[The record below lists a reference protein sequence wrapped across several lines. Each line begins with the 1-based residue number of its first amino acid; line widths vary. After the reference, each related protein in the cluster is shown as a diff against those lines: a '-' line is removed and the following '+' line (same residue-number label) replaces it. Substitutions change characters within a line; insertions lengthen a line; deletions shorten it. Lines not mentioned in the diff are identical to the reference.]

1 MASLKEIKIRLASIR
16 NTQKITSAMRMVSSA
31 KLHHTQTIVEHMLEY
46 ESKLS
51 AILRGTLSA
60 ESDMSS
66 PYAAVRE
73 VKQVAIV
80 AFSSN
85 SGLCGA
91 FNANIWKE
99 LTARLH
105 RYEADGIT
113 VRIYPVGKKVADEL
127 HKAGYQTNDSFLT
140 IGDKPAYED
149 ASQLAVALM
158 ELYISAQVDRVELL
172 YHHFKNMAEQ
182 GLTEKVFLPVSLPE
196 ADPESASSNYILEP
210 SAEQLLALL
219 LPKVLHLNIYTTLLD
234 TVTSEHAAR
243 MLAMQT
249 ANDNANDLIQELT
262 LQYNKNRQQ
271 AITNELLDIMGG
283 SGQ

>member
-105 RYEADGIT
+105 RHEADGIT

-182 GLTEKVFLPVSLPE
+182 VLTEKVFLPVSLPE

-234 TVTSEHAAR
+234 TVTAEHAAR

>member
-127 HKAGYQTNDSFLT
+127 HKAGYQTNDSFFT

-149 ASQLAVALM
+149 ASLLATALM
-158 ELYISAQVDRVELL
+158 ELYISTQVDRVELL

-182 GLTEKVFLPVSLPE
+182 ILTEKVFLPVSLPE

-262 LQYNKNRQQ
+262 LQYTKHRQQ